1 MRSGNDPVAGPYWGL
16 LVSDGHLTVQAL
28 SSKRLN
34 LYFLSNG
41 RSDGFSA
48 CTNSRRNSILPANL
62 YPHFSNSQIS
72 VDTNFGK
79 SVRCCNICSL

>member
-34 LYFLSNG
+34 FFFSVMAELMDFLPVQTPEGILFCQRICTLTSAIHKFLSPP
-41 RSDGFSA
+41 
-48 CTNSRRNSILPANL
+48 ILANL
-62 YPHFSNSQIS
+62 
-72 VDTNFGK
+72 
-79 SVRCCNICSL
+79 